1 MVGRAIAIFLVHL
14 HFGVGFY
21 VIDVAG
27 IVRSHIPIKPSTLHK
42 EPKLVQSG
50 REIQSVVGF
59 KAVARIG
66 FRVEQTAV
74 GI

>member
-1 MVGRAIAIFLVHL
+1 MIGRAIAIFLVHL
-14 HFGVGFY
+14 HFGVGFH

-27 IVRSHIPIKPSTLHK
+27 IVRSHIPIKPSTLRK

-50 REIQSVVGF
+50 REIQPVVGF